1 VLDNFPFYKQLDSM
15 DCVPTCLRMIAK
27 HHGKNVSLAYLR
39 EKCYI
44 DREGVS
50 MKGICEAAEN

>member
-1 VLDNFPFYKQLDSM
+1 M